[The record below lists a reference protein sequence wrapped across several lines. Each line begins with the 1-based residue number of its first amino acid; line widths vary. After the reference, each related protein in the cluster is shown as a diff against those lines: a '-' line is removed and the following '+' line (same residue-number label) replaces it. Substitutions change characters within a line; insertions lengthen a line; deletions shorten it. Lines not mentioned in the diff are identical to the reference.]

1 MALELPMRV
10 LGRTGIE
17 VTHLGYGS
25 LELRGV
31 TDRAGVPQR
40 EMTDKQAETVLN
52 LVLDS
57 GINFVDTAN
66 GYGAAEEHIG
76 RYISKRR
83 SEYFLA
89 TKANA
94 RPWEPD
100 GGAWSEDKIY
110 RNVEESLDRLKTE
123 YVDLLL
129 LHNPLP
135 EDVEKLNLVGA
146 LEEMRRQGKTRWIG
160 ISTNLPYLSSFA
172 KVEAFDVFQTSYSTL
187 QPEHHDWITKL
198 AEDDRGIVIRTRAAK
213 GEPDILGSL
222 AHSMGITFTTDEER
236 WANFEKANLDELRDV
251 GESRAALI
259 LRYTFAHPKISTVI
273 IGALNP
279 DHLKEN
285 IQALRKGPLD
295 LELVNEIHRRLS
307 PLGFRSA
314 DVI

>member
-1 MALELPMRV
+1 MIRELPIRV

-17 VTHLGYGS
+17 VTQLGYGA
-25 LELRGV
+25 LELRGI

-40 EMTDKQAETVLN
+40 KITDNQAETVLN

-57 GINFVDTAN
+57 GINFIDTAN
-66 GYGAAEEHIG
+66 GYGAAEEYIG

-89 TKANA
+89 TKASA
-94 RPWEPD
+94 RRWEPD
-100 GGAWSEDKIY
+100 GGVWSEDKIF
-110 RNVEESLDRLKTE
+110 RSVEESLDRLKTE
-123 YVDLLL
+123 YVDLLM

-146 LEEMRRQGKTRWIG
+146 LEKMRRQGKTRWIG
-160 ISTNLPYLSSFA
+160 ISTNLPYLPYFA
-172 KVEAFDVFQTSYSTL
+172 KVEAFDVFQTNYSTL
-187 QPEHHDWITKL
+187 QPEHHDWIKKL
-198 AEDDRGIVIRTRAAK
+198 AEDDRGTVIRTRAAK
-213 GEPDILGSL
+213 GEPDIFGSL

-236 WANFEKANLDELRDV
+236 WINFEKANLDELRDA
-251 GESRAALI
+251 GESRTAFI

-273 IGALNP
+273 VGAVNP

-285 IQALRKGPLD
+285 IRTLRKGPLD
-295 LELVNEIHRRLS
+295 LEVIDEIHRRLS
-307 PLGFRSA
+307 PLGFRST